1 MDIIYFAKYVEQ
13 QINIGICE
21 VDRVV
26 DTALGLPN
34 LPKDDKEQSDSQR
47 GNGLQPIDG
56 GSVSYPVRLPRLPR
70 RVFSH
75 IDNEAATPEGRL
87 FMMKAKIATPSGRR
101 LRTPMTRFYYE
112 DLI

>member
-34 LPKDDKEQSDSQR
+34 LPKDDKEQSDSQQ
-47 GNGLQPIDG
+47 GNALQPIDG
-56 GSVSYPVRLPRLPR
+56 GNVSYPV
-70 RVFSH
+70 
-75 IDNEAATPEGRL
+75 
-87 FMMKAKIATPSGRR
+87 KITKI
-101 LRTPMTRFYYE
+101 T
-112 DLI
+112 